1 MKYLKLLKNKFEIIT
16 RIYYRILSIIRVKFW
31 NKKDMPYGIINNNRY
46 DLFENEEKFKIDF
59 LPKGYKAAFI
69 LSFDDFCVKSPQEG
83 DFDFGGIAYK
93 GINKKIF
100 DLVRKYPFLKIT
112 LFTVPN
118 HLNKGIG
125 SLYKPYDKKKFEI
138 TNQKYKKWV
147 KMIKSKEFQNNF
159 EIANHG
165 LYHCQND
172 IHNFFIAREFAFKN
186 YNQMKDTMKKSKQY
200 FDEIGIKTYG
210 MRPPAY
216 GIDKNLNLIKVLK
229 EMGFKYIAFSTPKNG
244 LNDRKKIVSNI
255 YPTKIEGMWNIPEN
269 ISLAEDIDEI
279 IKKIDE
285 IVKRNGII
293 HIKGHYIEGIDWLN
307 NGIDNEN
314 IKKLEKIIDYLE
326 KKYKNKIFYS
336 KLIKLL
342 NGGENGF

>member
-1 MKYLKLLKNKFEIIT
+1 MIDLMK
-16 RIYYRILSIIRVKFW
+16 RIFYRILTILRLKLYKK
-31 NKKDMPYGIINNNRY
+31 NKLPYGIKPIKRD
-46 DLFENEEKFKIDF
+46 DLFLGEENYKIDF

-69 LSFDDFCVKSPQEG
+69 LSFDDFCVKSPKEG
-83 DFDFGGIAYK
+83 EFDFGGISYG

-100 DLVRKYPFLKIT
+100 NLVKKYPFLKMT

-125 SLYKPYDKKKFEI
+125 SLYKPYDDKKFRI
-138 TNQKYKKWV
+138 TNSKYKKWV
-147 KMIKSKEFQNNF
+147 KMIKSEEFQNNF

-186 YNQMKDTMKKSKQY
+186 YKQIEETMKKSEDY
-200 FDEIGIKTYG
+200 FNKIGLKNYG

-216 GIDKNLNLIKVLK
+216 GIDKNLNLIKILK
-229 EMGFKYIAFSTPKNG
+229 QMGFKYIAFSTPKNG

-269 ISLAEDIDEI
+269 ISLAENLDGI

-285 IVKRNGII
+285 IIKRKGII
-293 HIKGHYIEGIDWLN
+293 HIKGHYIKGTDWLN
-307 NGIDNEN
+307 NGIDDKN
-314 IKKLEKIIDYLE
+314 IEKIEKIIGYLE

-336 KLIKLL
+336 KIIDKMK
-342 NGGENGF
+342 E